1 MIIKGWGS
9 GQTNAL
15 LNLIGQQDDIDKIYL
30 YGKNLSE
37 PKYEFFIKNA
47 ENYGIKHFID
57 LKTFKECSNNID
69 VVYDDIDN
77 YNLTRERKFLIGFD
91 NMIADIMK
99 KKKKLKPQLK
109 SLDAENKIFPLY
121 LSRSLIFPFQ
131 KMSHYIQHII

>member
-1 MIIKGWGS
+1 MIIKGCGS

-37 PKYEFFIKNA
+37 PKYEFFIKKA
-47 ENYGIKHFID
+47 ENYGIKHLID

-77 YNLTRERKFLIGFD
+77 YNLTRERKFLIVFD

-99 KKKKLKPQLK
+99 KKK
-109 SLDAENKIFPLY
+109 SW
-121 LSRSLIFPFQ
+121 
-131 KMSHYIQHII
+131 SHN